1 MGFGKPL
8 EYREAF
14 FHMANKIASRT
25 RREADNVSPIQ
36 IKEDSVDVFIRRG
49 VLVAGEAGLLCF
61 PRETGNGILDIG
73 CQAIDFS
80 DHDDAG

>member
-14 FHMANKIASRT
+14 FHMADKIASRT
-25 RREADNVSPIQ
+25 GWEADNVSLVEI
-36 IKEDSVDVFIRRG
+36 EEGSVDVFIRRG

-61 PRETGNGILDIG
+61 PRETGNGMLDIG
-73 CQAIDFS
+73 RQAIDFS
-80 DHDDAG
+80 DHDDAR